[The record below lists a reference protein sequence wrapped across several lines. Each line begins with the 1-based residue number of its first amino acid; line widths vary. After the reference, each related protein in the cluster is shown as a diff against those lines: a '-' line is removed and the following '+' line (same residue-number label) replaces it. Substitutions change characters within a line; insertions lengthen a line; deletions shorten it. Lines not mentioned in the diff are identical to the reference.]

1 MASEDQ
7 SQQKVSFNV
16 PIGVLAAAAVIGLA
30 GAACTLL
37 SQSSDGADASTSSK
51 IKCGGNIR
59 KKLGLMTLVTLIEN
73 DVTRKGVVALLKAL
87 AKRG

>member
-1 MASEDQ
+1 MTSEDQ

-30 GAACTLL
+30 GAAYTLL
-37 SQSSDGADASTSSK
+37 SQSSNGEDDSTSGKTKS
-51 IKCGGNIR
+51 GGNMR
-59 KKLGLMTLVTLIEN
+59 KKLGLLTLITLIEN
-73 DVTRKGVVALLKAL
+73 DVTRKGVVALLKAM

>member
-1 MASEDQ
+1 MANDDQ

-30 GAACTLL
+30 GAAYTLL
-37 SQSSDGADASTSSK
+37 SQSSDGEDDSTSSK
-51 IKCGGNIR
+51 TKSGGSMR

>member
-1 MASEDQ
+1 MANDDQ

-30 GAACTLL
+30 GAAYMLL
-37 SQSSDGADASTSSK
+37 SQSSDEEDESTSSK
-51 IKCGGNIR
+51 PKSGGNIR